1 VVATVTYPTHPKLP
15 AGINS
20 SSFNGDAFNGAGFN
34 EPIWPMLF
42 DTFEPFVPLIITPPM
57 LAVFDGCADITI
69 AAEPNEIT
77 FPQEVR
83 EIIIRK
89 GR

>member
-1 VVATVTYPTHPKLP
+1 MTPHPQLP

-20 SSFNGDAFNGAGFN
+20 SSFNGDEFNGAGYN
-34 EPIWPMLF
+34 EPIWPVLF
-42 DTFEPFVPLIITPPM
+42 DTFEPFVPLIITQPM
-57 LAVFDGCADITI
+57 LAVFDGCADVTI
-69 AAEPNEIT
+69 PAEGDTIT

-83 EIIIRK
+83 EIMIRK